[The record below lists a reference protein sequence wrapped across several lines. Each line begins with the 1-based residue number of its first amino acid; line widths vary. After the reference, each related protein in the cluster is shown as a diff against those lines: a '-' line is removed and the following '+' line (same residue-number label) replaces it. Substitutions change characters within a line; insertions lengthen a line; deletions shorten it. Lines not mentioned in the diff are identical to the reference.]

1 MGGSVASMHWG
12 ATVTPMDGEEGT
24 ARRLEL
30 AHEGERVVKVVEESN
45 LAKEGHTQPAGE
57 GGNDLEQQLAV
68 DGVAEEG
75 TKVAAVRGALWAA
88 EVKVDGNDAA
98 DPLGLVRYVEQLL
111 RVIPG
116 KVRDEWGVVGVLL
129 EQVDARAGL
138 GELLAANHG
147 RVAQVCAVAPREQ
160 PEGQLAT
167 AHHWRQDELVRR
179 QWLAR
184 GRQ

>member
-1 MGGSVASMHWG
+1 M
-12 ATVTPMDGEEGT
+12 
-24 ARRLEL
+24 
-30 AHEGERVVKVVEESN
+30 
-45 LAKEGHTQPAGE
+45 
-57 GGNDLEQQLAV
+57 
-68 DGVAEEG
+68 
-75 TKVAAVRGALWAA
+75 AAVRGALWAA
-88 EVKVDGNDAA
+88 EVEVDGNDAA
-98 DPLGLVRYVEQLL
+98 DPLGLVRYVEKKL
-111 RVIPG
+111 RIIPG
-116 KVRDEWGVVGVLL
+116 KVRDERGVVDVLL

-147 RVAQVCAVAPREQ
+147 RVAQVRAVAPREQ